1 MPLLFTHRLQLRPFT
16 RADLPALHA
25 LWTDRHVR
33 RYLWDGDTVSETRA
47 AEYLDESTADF
58 THYGYGMWALSLR
71 AEPHNVVGFCGLR
84 AHAERPFPDLVYGL
98 GPQWWGQGLATE
110 AAQAVAAYVF
120 GRGLVAGIEATV
132 DVPNTGSG
140 QVLEKLGMESRPPT
154 QPGQRLFYLDRER
167 FAAWVGRPFV
177 VQIRPVRLEDAPELA
192 RILTGALRDTFAGRV
207 PEACLDS
214 PTREESERNWRR
226 SIEKPGFC
234 EKPGFLNDEG
244 EFLLVAEDMAGQMA
258 GFILAG
264 RASSCGTNAGPVLS
278 SAT

>member
-1 MPLLFTHRLQLRPFT
+1 
-16 RADLPALHA
+16 
-25 LWTDRHVR
+25 
-33 RYLWDGDTVSETRA
+33 
-47 AEYLDESTADF
+47 
-58 THYGYGMWALSLR
+58 
-71 AEPHNVVGFCGLR
+71 
-84 AHAERPFPDLVYGL
+84 
-98 GPQWWGQGLATE
+98 
-110 AAQAVAAYVF
+110 
-120 GRGLVAGIEATV
+120 
-132 DVPNTGSG
+132 
-140 QVLEKLGMESRPPT
+140 MESRPPT
-154 QPGQRLFYLDRER
+154 QPGHRLFYLDRER

-264 RASSCGTNAGPVLS
+264 RVVEEEGEFRELWQNQGLRPGKVVRELTVLMVDPDWQRKGIGRLLVEQVTAVCQAQNTQAILVGVHIQNPNNAFYHHLGARHVLTRPHDW
-278 SAT
+278 AGYKAELLFYLWDDLDRLNV